1 MTPPRR
7 PPRSKRA
14 GFTLIE
20 AVVATALMATILFA
34 LATVTAQ
41 WLPNWNR
48 GLARV
53 QRDADLALGL
63 DRLVADLAAA
73 EFISGNRQTLKPY
86 FDGARRSVT
95 LVRTALSPNTHSGLE
110 IVRFAEVS
118 GANGPILVRTQAAF
132 IPEDERNKFPEP
144 HFSAPVSLIGS
155 PYRISFSYAGA
166 DRVWRD
172 NWQNEALLPN
182 AVRLTVQDAKTQ
194 RTLAASTATLL
205 HVEMPADCFTAKS
218 LAQCLASL
226 QPRNGAVD
234 GGQLSAPRP
243 GQSL

>member
-1 MTPPRR
+1 MTPRQQPT
-7 PPRSKRA
+7 RSKRA

-53 QRDADLALGL
+53 QHDADLALGL

-73 EFISGNRQTLKPY
+73 EFIPGNRQTLKPY
-86 FDGARRSVT
+86 FDGTRRTVT
-95 LVRTALSPNTHSGLE
+95 FVRTALSPNSHPGLE
-110 IVRFAEVS
+110 VVRFAEVS
-118 GANGPILVRTQAAF
+118 GADGPVLVRTRAAF
-132 IPEDERNKFPEP
+132 IPAEERNKRPEP
-144 HFSAPVSLIGS
+144 HFSDPVSLIS
-155 PYRISFSYAGA
+155 APYRISFSYAGA
-166 DRVWRD
+166 DRLWRD
-172 NWQNEALLPN
+172 SWQNEALLPN
-182 AVRLTVQDAKTQ
+182 AVRLTVREAKTG
-194 RTLAASTATLL
+194 RALAASTATLL

-218 LAQCLASL
+218 LTQCLAAL
-226 QPRNGAVD
+226 QPRNTAAD
-234 GGQLSAPRP
+234 GGTLPAPTP

>member
-1 MTPPRR
+1 MTPRR
-7 PPRSKRA
+7 RTKRSKLA

-34 LATVTAQ
+34 LATVTTQ

-48 GLARV
+48 GLTRV

-95 LVRTALSPNTHSGLE
+95 FVRTALSPNSHPGIE
-110 IVRFAEVS
+110 IVRFAEVN
-118 GANGPILVRTQAAF
+118 GTAGPILVRTRAAF
-132 IPEDERNKFPEP
+132 IPADERNKLPEP
-144 HFSAPVSLIGS
+144 HFSDPVSLIGS

-172 NWQNEALLPN
+172 TWQNEALLPN
-182 AVRLTVQDAKTQ
+182 AVRLTVQDARTQ
-194 RTLAASTATLL
+194 RALTVSTATLL

-226 QPRNGAVD
+226 QPSNGAAN
-234 GGQLSAPRP
+234 GGQLPAPGP